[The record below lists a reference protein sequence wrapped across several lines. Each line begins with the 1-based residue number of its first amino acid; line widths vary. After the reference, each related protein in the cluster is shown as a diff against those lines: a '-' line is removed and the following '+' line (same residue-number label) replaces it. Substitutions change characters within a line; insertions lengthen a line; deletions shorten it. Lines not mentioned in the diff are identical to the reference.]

1 MHYLTIFTFIKV
13 IAEVEPVPVP
23 RPPQN
28 IPAAP
33 APAPGPQEQVRAL
46 LLQCLPQ
53 RVRIDD

>member
-1 MHYLTIFTFIKV
+1 V

-28 IPAAP
+28 IPA

>member
-33 APAPGPQEQVRAL
+33 APGPQEQVRAL